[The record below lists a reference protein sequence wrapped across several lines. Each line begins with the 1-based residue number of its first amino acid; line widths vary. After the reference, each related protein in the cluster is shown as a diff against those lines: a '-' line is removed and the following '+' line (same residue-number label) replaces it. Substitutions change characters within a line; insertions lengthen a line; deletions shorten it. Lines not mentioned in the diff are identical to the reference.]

1 MKKKILTALL
11 SLMISFG
18 LWLYVITVVSPNST
32 NIFYNIPVILN
43 GESVLTERELMITS
57 VPSKEVTLK
66 LEGNRSDLIKLDRSN
81 IDIVVDLT
89 KIYTAGTYKL
99 RFDVGYPGDV
109 RSDAFTIL
117 EQDPVEITVEVE
129 KRKSS
134 SVPVKIDYMG
144 AVPAGFVADKENAVL
159 DYNKITITGPESVVS
174 QVAEAR
180 IEVDLTDLTE
190 SIIGGEYRYTLCDG
204 NGKPVDA
211 ALITTNTTEIRLDLK
226 VQRMKEIKLVAHI
239 IEGGGATVKN
249 STVKLTPETIQI
261 SGSEAAL
268 EQLATLE
275 IGEIN
280 LGAYEK
286 DTILTFSLE
295 GLLPEGVTNLTGVTE
310 VQAEISF
317 ANLKIKE
324 LSLTD
329 IRCQN
334 VPEGMQVELL
344 TQALNVKI
352 RGAAGQID
360 KLTADD
366 ITVLVDF
373 TGASVGTT
381 TVKAQI
387 VLDER
392 FKDVGEMGTYSV
404 YAELQEAD
412 KTG

>member
-89 KIYTAGTYKL
+89 KIYTAGTYRL

-286 DTILTFSLE
+286 DTILTFSRE

>member
-89 KIYTAGTYKL
+89 KIYTAGTYRL

-211 ALITTNTTEIRLDLK
+211 ALITTNTTEIQLDLK

-268 EQLATLE
+268 EQLVTLE

-280 LGAYEK
+280 LGAYDK
-286 DTILTFSLE
+286 DTTLTFSLE

-334 VPEGMQVELL
+334 VPEGMRVELL

-392 FKDVGEMGTYSV
+392 FTDVGEMGTYSV

>member
-1 MKKKILTALL
+1 MKKKLLTALL

-32 NIFYNIPVILN
+32 NIFYNVPVILS

-144 AVPAGFVADKENAVL
+144 AVPTGFVADKENAVL

-190 SIIGGEYRYTLCDG
+190 SIIGGKYRYTLCDEDG
-204 NGKPVDA
+204 NPVDA
-211 ALITTNTTEIRLDLK
+211 ALITTNTTEVQLDLK
-226 VQRMKEIKLVAHI
+226 IQRMKEIKLVAHI

-268 EQLATLE
+268 EQLVTLE

-280 LGAYEK
+280 LGAYDK
-286 DTILTFSLE
+286 DTTLTFSLE

-334 VPEGMQVELL
+334 VPEGMRVELL

-392 FKDVGEMGTYSV
+392 FTDVGEMGTYSV
-404 YAELQEAD
+404 YAELQEAEKMD
-412 KTG
+412 

>member
-89 KIYTAGTYKL
+89 KIYTAGTYRL

-211 ALITTNTTEIRLDLK
+211 ALITTNTTEIQLDLK

-392 FKDVGEMGTYSV
+392 FTDVGEMGTYSV